1 MATYRTFVRGRE
13 KYSLSEKK
21 QLGELIGKA
30 SFHGAVLWTKL
41 GRWRLPFKRFKVW
54 GFTRGL
60 CSESAGTAT
69 NYCLQESSKLIF
81 LNRKHFWYLFKKV
94 KNIWQHLLVFVFV
107 SISKK
112 SKENLFCMWK
122 LCFLIFNNFPF
133 QKFVKHVCRQ
143 ILWQITKFW
152 S

>member
-1 MATYRTFVRGRE
+1 MPNRRPPPLPQPLTPRLIFF
-13 KYSLSEKK
+13 EKK
-21 QLGELIGKA
+21 SDPTALIRTPLPHPFINFIYFLLRK
-30 SFHGAVLWTKL
+30 FFIFVKLWKL
-41 GRWRLPFKRFKVW
+41 V
-54 GFTRGL
+54 
-60 CSESAGTAT
+60 GTTT
-69 NYCLQESSKLIF
+69 NCCWQESRKPYF
-81 LNRKHFWYLFKKV
+81 LNRKYFWYLFKKV
-94 KNIWQHLLVFVFV
+94 KNIWQHLWVFVFV

-143 ILWQITKFW
+143 ILQQITRFW